1 MQQKN
6 HLQTFINSN
15 KNYPSIMIKVLF
27 IVDGYP
33 DGHSYAN
40 IFIKNQVVALKSA
53 GIDIAVLII
62 DIRSIRRIRRFGFH
76 KENSKEIPTWRVS
89 FPWGAFFLTTGQ
101 KMANFLGCW
110 AYKKIQADFGRPDIL
125 HAHFGGMG
133 ITGAKI
139 KKEYNIPL
147 IITEHGSGMLPG
159 ISTDQNKLSILNQ
172 AYEKCDKL
180 IAVGTNLSEHIKAL
194 GVEGILVIPNIIPSF
209 FFESDMQIERR
220 KKKQFISIGSLLP
233 SKRFDLTISA
243 FARVCEKVN
252 DVTLVIVGTG
262 PLNQNLKKMVHEK
275 IIEDKVSFYGFIPN
289 AKLPEVY
296 KESIC
301 FVLPAEFETFGVVY
315 AEALASGIPVIAS
328 KCGGPEDIVNN
339 ENGLIIPIN
348 DEDALVEAM
357 LYMYHN
363 STNYIPELL
372 TEDIYN
378 RFGEK
383 AVVKKIIDVYSGILG
398 KRIV

>member
-1 MQQKN
+1 
-6 HLQTFINSN
+6 
-15 KNYPSIMIKVLF
+15 MIKVLF

-33 DGHSYAN
+33 DRHSYAN
-40 IFIKNQVVALKSA
+40 IFLKAQAVALKAA

-62 DIRSIRRIRRFGFH
+62 DIRSIRRRRRFGFH
-76 KENSKEIPTWRVS
+76 KENSEEIPTWRVS

-101 KMANFLGCW
+101 KVANFLGCW
-110 AYKKIQADFGRPDIL
+110 AYKKIQTDFGRPDIL

-139 KKEYNIPL
+139 KKKYNIPL
-147 IITEHGSGMLPG
+147 LITEHGSGMLPG
-159 ISTDQNKLSILNQ
+159 ISTYQNKLSILNQ
-172 AYEKCDKL
+172 AYKKCDRL
-180 IAVGTNLSEHIKAL
+180 IAVGTNLAKHIGNI
-194 GVEGILVIPNIIPSF
+194 GVERILVIPNIIPAF
-209 FFESDMQIERR
+209 FFESDMRIKKKE
-220 KKKQFISIGSLLP
+220 KKQFISIGSLLP

-262 PLNQNLKKMVHEK
+262 PLNHNLQKMVQEK
-275 IIEDKVSFYGFIPN
+275 KIEDKVSFYGFIKN
-289 AKLPEVY
+289 TKLPEIY

-301 FVLPAEFETFGVVY
+301 FVLPSEFETFGVVY

-328 KCGGPEDIVNN
+328 KCGGPEDIVNKG
-339 ENGLIIPIN
+339 NGLIIPIN

-357 LYMYHN
+357 VYMYYN
-363 STNYIPELL
+363 SNNYNPALL

-383 AVVKKIIDVYSGILG
+383 AVVKKLIDVYSEILG
-398 KRIV
+398 ISGS